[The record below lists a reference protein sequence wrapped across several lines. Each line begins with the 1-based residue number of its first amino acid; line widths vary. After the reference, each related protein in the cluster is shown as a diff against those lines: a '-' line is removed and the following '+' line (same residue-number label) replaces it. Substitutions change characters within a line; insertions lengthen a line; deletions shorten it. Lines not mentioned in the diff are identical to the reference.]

1 MCALI
6 IWRKEVDCFMQNKN
20 VLKKKLTPYGYLL
33 PTIILMLI
41 LLVIPIVMVIGYSLF
56 DNVIANKNPVFV
68 GLANYKKV
76 NSKQIMNFLKRWG
89 GQFHPRKIFSFFCC
103 LRRGTFFPG
112 SNEGCSAPRRGSLL
126 AAAPKV
132 TKRSA

>member
-1 MCALI
+1 
-6 IWRKEVDCFMQNKN
+6 MQNKN

-76 NSKQIMNFLKRWG
+76 LTDKDFWTAVSHL
-89 GQFHPRKIFSFFCC
+89 
-103 LRRGTFFPG
+103 
-112 SNEGCSAPRRGSLL
+112 SLIHI
-126 AAAPKV
+126 
-132 TKRSA
+132 

>member
-41 LLVIPIVMVIGYSLF
+41 LLVIPIVRFIGYSLF

-76 NSKQIMNFLKRWG
+76 LTDKDFWTAVSHTLYFVIVSIIAHMIIGMTFALLLNTRYLGTKTKG
-89 GQFHPRKIFSFFCC
+89 IF
-103 LRRGTFFPG
+103 R
-112 SNEGCSAPRRGSLL
+112 
-126 AAAPKV
+126 V
-132 TKRSA
+132 I